1 MRSSE
6 TDGLVLVIGFGNSL
20 RRDDGAGLFL
30 AERVAAYWKK
40 QGRPVE
46 LITAHQLEPELAEDI
61 AATGAAAVVFVDA
74 EATTE
79 EGPHEIRFS
88 PVPIGAHSPSLGHHF
103 SPALLMVYAEQ
114 LYGCTSRAWLL
125 TAPGYDFGHG
135 EGLSEKT
142 QALIEGFLPGE
153 LPI

>member
-6 TDGLVLVIGFGNSL
+6 TERSILVIGYGNSL

-30 AERVAAYWKK
+30 AEKVAAYWKE

-46 LITAHQLEPELAEDI
+46 LITAHQLDPELAEDI
-61 AATGAAAVVFVDA
+61 ADAGAAAVVFVDA
-74 EATTE
+74 EVATE

-88 PVPIGAHSPSLGHHF
+88 PLPAGANSPSLGHHF

-114 LYGCTSRAWLL
+114 LYGCKSLAWLL

-135 EGLSEKT
+135 EGLSEET
-142 QALIEGFLPGE
+142 QALIETFSPGT